1 MKKKFRLLTIFMMV
15 AAMLFGGMLTANAVS
30 SIPNSV
36 VSDAER
42 QVEFIKNYPVIV
54 KTANNG
60 RYYIY
65 CLNQSRTYA
74 GGIKFTKTGTVDP
87 GFTYILNNRPQTSNR
102 DRDFYVTQMAV
113 WYYEDYLNQ
122 NNFNLVTEVK
132 EYIIRHKDT
141 ANDPSKDIYA
151 LYDGAKKFK
160 TQNNNGIGS
169 IKIDASNV
177 KFTQDGDYFVSS
189 KITVNQKNINGNLKY
204 SLSNAPQGSLIVK
217 SGTDGIKVK
226 VPVAKIDEGK
236 QVTLKVNISGSY
248 VKSTGYYYHYNN
260 SYQNVL
266 FQDPITETI
275 SVSDSVSLTVAH
287 RPDEY
292 PVTISKTDI
301 TQSKEVPG
309 ATLVVKDEKGK
320 IVTSWVSTNRARSI
334 TLAPGKYTLTETIA
348 PQGYKLSSTTIE
360 FILDEYGLVYTKNEK
375 GVFVVVNKVV
385 MINELMDMVSFEKR
399 DSNTK
404 EYVSGAKLVIK
415 DNKGNVIREFVS
427 SNKAYSL
434 ELDPGYYTISEVSA
448 PKGYILSKEVIY
460 FYLKE
465 DGTLQVRDNKGVY
478 SDTAM
483 ITFYNTKEKKQ
494 EVPVP
499 STDKNSTLLVVSG
512 IALLIGG
519 LACAKK
525 TIKEC

>member
-1 MKKKFRLLTIFMMV
+1 MKKLRLFSIIMMIAV
-15 AAMLFGGMLTANAVS
+15 MLFGGMLNANAVS
-30 SIPNSV
+30 SIPTSV

-54 KTANNG
+54 KTAENG
-60 RYYIY
+60 KYYIY
-65 CLNQSRTYA
+65 CMNQSRTYA
-74 GGIKFTKTGTVDP
+74 GGIRFTKTGTVDP
-87 GFTYILNNRPQTSNR
+87 GFTYILNNRPQTSNK

-151 LYDGAKKFK
+151 LYEGAKYYKSK
-160 TQNNNGIGS
+160 NNNGIGT

-177 KFTQDGDYFVSS
+177 KFTEDGDYFVSS
-189 KITVNQKNINGNLKY
+189 KITVHQQNINGNLKY

-217 SGTDGIKVK
+217 SGDDGIKVK
-226 VPVAKIDEGK
+226 IPVAKIDEGK
-236 QVTLKVNISGSY
+236 QVTFQVNISGSY
-248 VKSTGYYYHYNN
+248 IKSTGYYYHYNN
-260 SYQNVL
+260 NYQNVL
-266 FQDPITETI
+266 FQDPITENVN
-275 SVSDSVSLTVAH
+275 VSDSVSLTVAH
-287 RPDEY
+287 RPDTY
-292 PVTISKTDI
+292 PVKISKTDI
-301 TQSKEVPG
+301 TQTNEVAG
-309 ATLVVKDEKGK
+309 ATLVVRDEAGK
-320 IVTSWVSTNRARSI
+320 VVTSWVSTNQPRDI
-334 TLAPGKYTLTETIA
+334 ILAPGKYTLTETIA
-348 PQGYKLSSTTIE
+348 PKGYKLSSTTIS
-360 FILDEYGLVYTKNEK
+360 FILDEYGLVYTKNDK
-375 GVFVVVNKVV
+375 GVYVVVNKVI
-385 MINELMDMVSFEKR
+385 MINELLDMVSFEKR
-399 DSNTK
+399 DSATK

-415 DNKGNVIREFVS
+415 NSRGQIVKEFIS
-427 SNKAYSL
+427 SNKAYSI

-448 PKGYILSKEVIY
+448 PKGYLLSKEVIY

-465 DGTLQVRDNKGVY
+465 DGTLKVRDNKGVY